1 MKIAIDLSITVI
13 NQSGTGIYA
22 ANLFTAL
29 QQLDSGNEFCSFVV
43 NQRRDMSSRKSIST
57 RLDTLYRDL
66 IWTHAHLPFQVTKAK
81 VDLLHMPAN
90 VIPLM
95 PPCRT
100 VVTIHDAIFLQFPKS
115 FTLWHRTYARLLVPY
130 SAKRSTRILTNSEQS
145 KRNLVE
151 YMKIDPE
158 KIVVTYLAAASDFGP
173 VAQPEITRVRQMY
186 NLNQYILTVG
196 ALEPRK
202 NMIRLLQAFAQLR
215 ADGYSGELVHAGPK
229 GWLFEDV
236 MVEVDRLDLQG
247 SVRFLGRVP
256 KQDLIGLYNAATCFV
271 YPSLYEGFGLPV
283 LEAMS
288 CGCPVITSNLSSLPE
303 IAGDA
308 AIMIDPYNVQQFVKA
323 MQEVLANPSFAHNLI
338 QRGFQQAMQF
348 SWARC
353 AQETLAVYQQASNG

>member
-1 MKIAIDLSITVI
+1 MRIAIDMSIAQI
-13 NQSGTGIYA
+13 NQAGTGIYA
-22 ANLFTAL
+22 ASLARAL
-29 QQLDSGNEFCSFVV
+29 QKTDTDNHYRFFSV
-43 NQRRDMSSRKSIST
+43 NQQRDMSSRKSLLT

-66 IWTHAHLPFQVTKAK
+66 IWTHVQLPLQVAK
-81 VDLLHMPAN
+81 HGVDLLHMPAN
-90 VIPLM
+90 VIPLIQ
-95 PPCRT
+95 PCRT
-100 VVTIHDAIFLQFPKS
+100 VVTILDAIVLQFPES
-115 FTLWHRTYARLLVPY
+115 FSLWHRTYARLLIPY
-130 SAKRSTRILTNSEQS
+130 SAKRSTRILTISEQS
-145 KRNLVE
+145 KRSLVE

-303 IAGDA
+303 ITGDA
-308 AIMIDPYNVQQFVKA
+308 AIMVDPYNVQQIVKA